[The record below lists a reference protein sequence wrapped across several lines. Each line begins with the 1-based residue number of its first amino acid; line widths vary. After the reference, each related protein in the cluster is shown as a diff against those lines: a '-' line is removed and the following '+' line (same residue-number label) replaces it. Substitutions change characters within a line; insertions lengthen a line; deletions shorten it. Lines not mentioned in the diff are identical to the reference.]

1 MKGKKLFV
9 KVLCAAYT
17 VSLGVVPIHSVGAA
31 SNIVADVDYENYNT
45 TATRIYPKSAIS
57 DVHPDLD
64 KGLKYYSAGNFGT
77 ESADDMYIVAEE
89 DGNKFMRLYSEPT
102 PNENQWVDREI
113 RVPVNLDGTNSL
125 EVEYRIRK
133 MEGGYGNCDF
143 ATLTYYWGEGS
154 WGHALN
160 GKDALS
166 IVDVWTNISNLSSTE
181 WKTIKGVYEPIDGT
195 YKVTFYENGTEKG
208 SKQTGQSALNQIRI
222 AKLYNMSD
230 KEAWYDIDDITV
242 KEVGADTNIAADD
255 FQSYSVELMKNVH
268 PDYSQDNLGYIGD
281 VSYAKTN
288 PECVFVLKDSDSNNK
303 FLRVYNKTG
312 FSSNPYGDGT
322 YDAEVRVPVTLDGTN
337 SVAVEFKIRSMDGS
351 YSNSVMHNFTC
362 WGDGMVHGINTSN
375 TGLTV
380 VDSNPVVS
388 VANLS
393 STEWT
398 TLKAIY
404 TPQDGVYNVDYYAN
418 GELKGTRITG
428 KAALN
433 EIRIIDIYTCN
444 GGESWYDIDDIKV
457 EYNPTTEFTCDG
469 TSLSSTTNV
478 ATDIGTITLT
488 FNDNVKADTI
498 SGITMTDADD
508 VSVPNFSVS
517 ASGNTVV
524 LTFGGLAQGTNYTI
538 TVPSTVQST
547 GGLSVTPATFD
558 FRTISNVIANVDY
571 ENYNTTATEID
582 FATLGNNVHPDYAQD
597 HLGYIGSVSYAETN
611 PESVFV
617 LKDSDSGNKF
627 LRVYNKKN
635 FSSQCYDDGSYD
647 TEVRVPVV
655 LDGTNTLGV
664 SLKVRAMNGTYTNS
678 NSHMFTFWDENHGK
692 MAHGLKTI
700 NNNTMEAVDANPVF
714 FAPAPSSEEWTTYK
728 AIYRPENGAYYVD
741 YYVNGQLKGTRTTD
755 AVGVTKVRVISL
767 NNVGTDNS
775 WYDIDDVKVEYNPT
789 AEFTCNGTSLSST
802 TNVATDIGTITLTF
816 SDNVNAETI
825 SGITM
830 TDADGESVPNFSAR
844 ASANTVVLTFGGL
857 TEGTNYTIT
866 IPSTVQSTDGLSVTP
881 AEFKFKTLSNVIT
894 SVDYENYETTATEID
909 FANASNNVHPDYAQ
923 DNLGYIGDVDYKET
937 NPESVFVLKDSN
949 SNNKFLR
956 VYNRKNFSS
965 KCYDDGSYD
974 TEVRAAVNL
983 DGTNVI
989 AVELKARAMNGT
1001 YTNSNAHMFTFWTNE
1016 GKMVHGL
1023 KTMNNNSME
1032 AVDAS
1037 PVFFAPAPSSE
1048 AWTTYRAI
1056 YRPQNGVYYVD
1067 YYVDGQFKGTRT
1079 TEAAGVTKVRVISL
1093 NNVGTDNIWYD
1104 IDDIKVEN
1112 LTAPKVVSSDIEG
1125 GYVSV
1130 TKQTIDLYFSVDM
1143 NSDTVNDES
1152 VKVYCGDTDI
1162 NAGVMYYPATN
1173 HVTLSFADYLS
1184 PNTTYRVVFNGA
1196 KSAEGVSVNSDFV
1209 FTTGNAGITCLSSV
1223 ASATEGGEAITEI
1236 PSSGTVYAS
1245 ATVRNDTGKDGEA
1258 VIIIASYDASG
1269 RLLSINKNSTA
1280 VKAGAE
1286 LPVSTSLS
1294 NVSGANMVRVYL
1306 WNGLGTMSPIS
1317 VNPITL
1323 YAPKGN

>member
-89 DGNKFMRLYSEPT
+89 DGNKFMRLYSGPT

-113 RVPVNLDGTNSL
+113 RVPVNLNGSNSL

-281 VSYAKTN
+281 VSYAETN
-288 PECVFVLKDSDSNNK
+288 PESVFVLKDSDSNNK
-303 FLRVYNKTG
+303 FLRVYNKKD
-312 FSSNPYGDGT
+312 FSSNCYG
-322 YDAEVRVPVTLDGTN
+322 
-337 SVAVEFKIRSMDGS
+337 
-351 YSNSVMHNFTC
+351 
-362 WGDGMVHGINTSN
+362 
-375 TGLTV
+375 
-380 VDSNPVVS
+380 
-388 VANLS
+388 
-393 STEWT
+393 
-398 TLKAIY
+398 
-404 TPQDGVYNVDYYAN
+404 
-418 GELKGTRITG
+418 
-428 KAALN
+428 
-433 EIRIIDIYTCN
+433 
-444 GGESWYDIDDIKV
+444 
-457 EYNPTTEFTCDG
+457 
-469 TSLSSTTNV
+469 
-478 ATDIGTITLT
+478 
-488 FNDNVKADTI
+488 
-498 SGITMTDADD
+498 
-508 VSVPNFSVS
+508 
-517 ASGNTVV
+517 
-524 LTFGGLAQGTNYTI
+524 
-538 TVPSTVQST
+538 
-547 GGLSVTPATFD
+547 
-558 FRTISNVIANVDY
+558 
-571 ENYNTTATEID
+571 
-582 FATLGNNVHPDYAQD
+582 
-597 HLGYIGSVSYAETN
+597 
-611 PESVFV
+611 
-617 LKDSDSGNKF
+617 
-627 LRVYNKKN
+627 
-635 FSSQCYDDGSYD
+635 DGSYD
-647 TEVRVPVV
+647 TEIKVPVA
-655 LDGTNTLGV
+655 LDGTNSLAV
-664 SLKVRAMNGTYTNS
+664 SLKVRAMNGTYTKS
-678 NSHMFTFWDENHGK
+678 NAHMFTFWDERDVNNKKSVHGI
-692 MAHGLKTI
+692 KTD
-700 NNNTMEAVDANPVF
+700 NNNTMETPNADPVLF
-714 FAPAPSSEEWTTYK
+714 ISAPSSEEWTTYK

-741 YYVNGQLKGTRTTD
+741 YYVNGIFKGTRTT
-755 AVGVTKVRVISL
+755 AVDYVTKVRVISL
-767 NNVGTDNS
+767 NNTGTDNS

-816 SDNVNAETI
+816 SDNVKADTI

-909 FANASNNVHPDYAQ
+909 FANVSNNVHPDYAQ

>member
-1 MKGKKLFV
+1 MKVQKLLAKGICV
-9 KVLCAAYT
+9 AMTASLVSVPYSANAA
-17 VSLGVVPIHSVGAA
+17 G
-31 SNIVADVDYENYNT
+31 NIIANVNYENYDT
-45 TATRIYPKSAIS
+45 TATRIYPKSAKS
-57 DVHPDLD
+57 DVHPDLN

-89 DGNKFMRLYSEPT
+89 DGNKFMRLYSEAT
-102 PNENQWVDREI
+102 PNESQWVDREI
-113 RVPVNLDGTNSL
+113 RVPVNLSGSNSL

-133 MEGGYGNCDF
+133 MEGGYGSCDF
-143 ATLTYYWGEGS
+143 ATFSYWGDEGY
-154 WGHALN
+154 GHALN
-160 GKDALS
+160 GKDSLS
-166 IVDVWTNISNLSSTE
+166 IVDVGTGISNLSATE
-181 WKTIKGVYEPIDGT
+181 WKTIKAVYEPNDGT

-208 SKQTGQSALNQIRI
+208 SKQTDKSTLNTIRI

-242 KEVGADTNIAADD
+242 REVGDDTNIAADD

-337 SVAVEFKIRSMDGS
+337 SVAAEFKIRSMDGS

-380 VDSNPVVS
+380 VDSDPVVS

-433 EIRIIDIYTCN
+433 EIRIIDIYTWK

-508 VSVPNFSVS
+508 VSVPNFSAS

-524 LTFGGLAQGTNYTI
+524 LTFGGLSQGTNYTI

-617 LKDSDSGNKF
+617 LKDSDNGNKF

-700 NNNTMEAVDANPVF
+700 NNNTMEAVDANPIF

-728 AIYRPENGAYYVD
+728 AIYRPESGAYYVD
-741 YYVNGQLKGTRTTD
+741 YYVNGQLKGTRTID

-789 AEFTCNGTSLSST
+789 AEFTCNGTNLSST

-816 SDNVNAETI
+816 SDNVKADTI

-830 TDADGESVPNFSAR
+830 TGTDDVSVPNFIAR
-844 ASANTVVLTFGGL
+844 SSGNTVVLTFGGL
-857 TEGTNYTIT
+857 AQGTNYTIT
-866 IPSTVQSTDGLSVTP
+866 VPSTVQSTGGLSVTP
-881 AEFKFKTLSNVIT
+881 ATFDFRTISNVIAN
-894 SVDYENYETTATEID
+894 VDYENYNTTATEID
-909 FANASNNVHPDYAQ
+909 FATLGNNVYPDYAQ
-923 DNLGYIGDVDYKET
+923 DHLGYIGSVSYAET
-937 NPESVFVLKDSN
+937 NPESVFVLKDSD
-949 SNNKFLR
+949 SGNKFLR
-956 VYNRKNFSS
+956 VYNKKNFSS
-965 KCYDDGSYD
+965 QCYDDGSYD
-974 TEVRAAVNL
+974 TEVRVPVAL
-983 DGTNVI
+983 DGTNSVSVEFKVRSMDGTYSGSNMHSFSCWGNG
-989 AVELKARAMNGT
+989 AVHGISTLNTGLTVVDSEPVMSIGTLNSSEWLTLKAIYTPENGT
-1001 YTNSNAHMFTFWTNE
+1001 YKVNYYA
-1016 GKMVHGL
+1016 
-1023 KTMNNNSME
+1023 
-1032 AVDAS
+1032 
-1037 PVFFAPAPSSE
+1037 
-1048 AWTTYRAI
+1048 
-1056 YRPQNGVYYVD
+1056 NGVL
-1067 YYVDGQFKGTRT
+1067 KGIRT
-1079 TEAAGVTKVRVISL
+1079 TSETTLNKIRVIKVNTSG
-1093 NNVGTDNIWYD
+1093 NDAWYD
-1104 IDDIKVEN
+1104 IDDIKVEYLN
-1112 LTAPKVVSSDIEG
+1112 APKVISSDIEG
-1125 GYVSV
+1125 EYVPI
-1130 TKQTIDLYFSVDM
+1130 TKQTLDLYFSVDM
-1143 NSDTVNDES
+1143 DYDTITDKN
-1152 VKVYCGDTDI
+1152 VKVYCGDIDVD
-1162 NAGVMYYPATN
+1162 AGVIYYPATN
-1173 HVTLSFADYLS
+1173 HVSLSFMDYLS
-1184 PNTTYRVVFNGA
+1184 PNTTYKVVFENV
-1196 KSAEGVSVNSDFV
+1196 KSAEGVLLDSYFE
-1209 FTTGNAGITCLSSV
+1209 FTTGNSGITCLSTLVSE
-1223 ASATEGGEAITEI
+1223 TDGGEPITAI
-1236 PSSGTVYAS
+1236 PQSGTVYAS
-1245 ATVRNDTGKDGEA
+1245 AEVRNDTGAVVEA
-1258 VIIIASYDASG
+1258 VIIIASYNSEG
-1269 RLLSINKNSTA
+1269 RLLSINKDS
-1280 VKAGAE
+1280 VSVGVGAE
-1286 LPVSTSLS
+1286 VPVSTSLS
-1294 NVSGANMVRVYL
+1294 NVSGANKVKVYL
-1306 WNGLGTMSPIS
+1306 WNGLGTMNPIL
-1317 VNPITL
+1317 VTPITL
-1323 YAPKGN
+1323 GN